1 MATTFSVRILAVS
14 AIVSIAG
21 AVTAGPANAA
31 VVAPTAPIGINVV
44 VTVPSTTVSWLA
56 PISNGGAPIV
66 KYIIHE
72 RHLRPNAV
80 WAARCI
86 KTTAT
91 SCTFPTPI
99 YPSQYRIRASNGSF
113 QSPWSYPSPSAPT
126 NATGVAGNGQVA
138 VSWTAPTANG
148 GAAIASYTATAS
160 PGGRNCT
167 ATAPTLTCTV
177 TGLTNGTPY
186 TFTVT
191 ATNASPST
199 SGPSTPSN
207 PATPG
212 GAVGFP
218 VA

>member
-1 MATTFSVRILAVS
+1 MATHRGAHVLVILA
-14 AIVSIAG
+14 AIMFTGS
-21 AVTAGPANAA
+21 VTTTAANAA
-31 VVAPTAPIGINVV
+31 VVPPWAPTGINVV
-44 VTVPSTTVSWLA
+44 VTGPSTTLSWLA
-56 PISNGGAPIV
+56 PASNGGAPIV

-72 RHLRPNAV
+72 RHLRPKAV
-80 WAARCI
+80 WAARCFT
-86 KTTAT
+86 TTAT
-91 SCTFPTPI
+91 FCTIPTPI
-99 YPSQYRIRASNGSF
+99 YPSEYRIRASNGSF
-113 QSPWSYPSPSAPT
+113 LSPWSSPSPGAPT

-160 PGGRNCT
+160 PGGQNCT